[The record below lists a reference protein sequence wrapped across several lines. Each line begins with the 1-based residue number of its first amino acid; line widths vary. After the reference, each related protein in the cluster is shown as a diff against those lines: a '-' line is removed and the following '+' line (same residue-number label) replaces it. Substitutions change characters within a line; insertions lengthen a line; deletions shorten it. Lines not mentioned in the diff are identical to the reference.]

1 MAQAPMML
9 MPLGNGQWAPV
20 LMTSGHLPHW
30 SYPSQYYPAYHP
42 HQPPVALHPVVSSH
56 GNNNSTGSVPNNS
69 TDVSI
74 YIEGEMVTLPKRD
87 QAGSSMH
94 DNSSDPQ
101 LNLSEENFP
110 SLPKSNKVQEFN
122 PNGTVK

>member
-1 MAQAPMML
+1 MML

-42 HQPPVALHPVVSSH
+42 QPQVALHPVVS
-56 GNNNSTGSVPNNS
+56 NANNSSSSSVANNS
-69 TDVSI
+69 ADVSI
-74 YIEGEMVTLPKRD
+74 YIEGERVTLPKRN
-87 QAGSSMH
+87 QTGSSMH
-94 DNSSDPQ
+94 DRSSEPQ

-110 SLPKSNKVQEFN
+110 SLPKSNKLQELN
-122 PNGTVK
+122 SNGTVK